1 MGMVVRTNMTAINS
15 NNALTRNNS
24 TVSKSVE
31 KLSTGMKINRAAD
44 DASGLAI
51 SEKMKAQIKSL
62 DTASSNAEDGI
73 SLIQTS
79 EGYMGEVH
87 DMLNRIVELAEKSAN
102 GTYETKSVA
111 DGGAGA
117 EVFGDAGTDRQ
128 SLQDEVNQLSSEID
142 RIATTANFNNLKLMD
157 GTLAEKSNYKVSD
170 MSADNYVW
178 NKVAADAGNTM
189 EAGTATTAD
198 SWTKSG
204 KHVASGT
211 ISNETT
217 YKADAFVKLSD
228 GYKISSSDTG
238 VTKFTASAAE
248 QQDIDGNN
256 RLINDINSK
265 GLTILSA
272 QPTGT
277 NDATAV
283 TATGSSGGGLKLQ
296 IGETST
302 KSDKLTVNVMSFKTN
317 DLFASV
323 GTYKNADGTSAT
335 DKLTQSNK
343 TSENSNG
350 LTINV
355 SNQDSASMSAEAVR
369 DVIDKVSAQRGVLG
383 AQQNRLEHTINNLTT
398 ASENTSSANSRIRDT
413 DMAKEM
419 MKYTQS
425 NVLTQAAQ
433 AMLAQAN
440 QAPSQVLQLLQ

>member
-1 MGMVVRTNMTAINS
+1 
-15 NNALTRNNS
+15 
-24 TVSKSVE
+24 
-31 KLSTGMKINRAAD
+31 
-44 DASGLAI
+44 
-51 SEKMKAQIKSL
+51 
-62 DTASSNAEDGI
+62 
-73 SLIQTS
+73 
-79 EGYMGEVH
+79 
-87 DMLNRIVELAEKSAN
+87 
-102 GTYETKSVA
+102 
-111 DGGAGA
+111 
-117 EVFGDAGTDRQ
+117 
-128 SLQDEVNQLSSEID
+128 LQDEVNQLSSEID

-217 YKADAFVKLSD
+217 YTADAFVKLSD

-283 TATGSSGGGLKLQ
+283 TATGASGGGLKLQ